1 MKRIISLLFIT
12 IIIGMMPACSKS
24 STTSSKFGSVS
35 ENSQITLEAGKWPE
49 NKYTQNIP
57 KPNAGKVIRGQID
70 LQKNFCF
77 IELSNISTK
86 ESEQYLEKLEE
97 SGFKQTENVSE
108 QINSDT
114 TSVGTRYTDGKTSL
128 NISYLDDSLLIYI
141 K

>member
-12 IIIGMMPACSKS
+12 IVISMMPACSKS
-24 STTSSKFGSVS
+24 PTTGSSNS
-35 ENSQITLEAGKWPE
+35 ENSQIALEAGKWPK

-57 KPNAGKVIRGQID
+57 KPNSGKVVRGQID
-70 LQKNFCF
+70 LEKNFCF
-77 IELSNISTK
+77 IELSDISTK
-86 ESEQYLEKLEE
+86 ESEQYLQELED

-114 TSVGTRYTDGKTSL
+114 TSVGTRYANGKTSL